1 MSLRKQMRN
10 GNSRVSQRFSAC
22 PINQLILNFAN
33 ERNQIYLDENQ
44 EEKLDALDLTAA
56 DRWMDLLVCCG
67 C

>member
-1 MSLRKQMRN
+1 MRN

-22 PINQLILNFAN
+22 PINQLILNFVN